1 MPSVTSQDLSL
12 VSAGVGGSLDILDL
26 DGLIGESPGLGR
38 SQLSLVMDS
47 ETMFWASAVSAFL
60 KMLM

>member
-26 DGLIGESPGLGR
+26 DGLIGESLGLGR